1 VLMIDPICR
10 RYGIRMIVVDRP
22 GIGATPVVPL
32 EKRIEISCRTSCV
45 ALPSITQR
53 GLAERDLRD
62 R

>member
-1 VLMIDPICR
+1 MIDPICR

-45 ALPSITQR
+45 ALPSIT
-53 GLAERDLRD
+53 
-62 R
+62 